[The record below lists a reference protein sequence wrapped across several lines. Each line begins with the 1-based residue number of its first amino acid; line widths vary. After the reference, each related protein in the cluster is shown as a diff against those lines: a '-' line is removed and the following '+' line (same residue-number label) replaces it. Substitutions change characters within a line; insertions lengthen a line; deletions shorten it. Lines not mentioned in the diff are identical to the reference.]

1 MNKSVELQ
9 QSSLREVLV
18 AKRLKIPPYQRIY
31 CWPETTVNRLL
42 NDLLYIDSNQEY
54 CIGSIILQYKGNNTY
69 DIIDGQQRLV
79 TIALLLLKL
88 GIDGGIS
95 LLDEKF
101 EDSDAQKYIK
111 YNKFLITNFCSRNTF
126 KNKDHLLDSIKLNV
140 LILNDGSLDLA
151 YTFFSNENSHGKPL
165 SDYDLLKAHHLRYV
179 LPEAQQRH
187 LAKRWDTLML
197 SETPK
202 DSDYK
207 VYEQALAIY
216 VFRLRKWLA
225 FDWWNED
232 EKYIVKTEFEASSV
246 VEAVPSFG
254 ERFYYYEPI
263 QGGTHFFEFT
273 DKTIEKLVGFK
284 QTDSYERIHKL
295 NGESFGIL
303 RDAIEA
309 LMFAYYY
316 KFGNSYLT
324 EAMLLI
330 TRYVSQVRYENKKI
344 YSTSVYEHIRL
355 SKIPLLIET
364 SSSPT
369 FFLAKMNEMN
379 SSLMSLS
386 QIKSKE
392 KQSGNSDI
400 RERYNKRLS
409 STCFNGIEEESLVLK
424 NINEWM

>member
-1 MNKSVELQ
+1 MHNSVELQ
-9 QSSLREVLV
+9 QSSLKEVLV
-18 AKRLKIPPYQRIY
+18 DKRLKIPPYQRIY

-42 NDLLYIDSNQEY
+42 NDLINIDSDQQY
-54 CIGSIILQYKGNNTY
+54 CIGSIILQYKDNNTY

-79 TIALLLLKL
+79 TIALLLLEL
-88 GIDGGIS
+88 GLDRDNPIS
-95 LLDEKF
+95 LLDETF
-101 EDSDAQKYIK
+101 ADSDALRYIK
-111 YNKFLITNFCSRNTF
+111 YNRFLINNFCSRNTF
-126 KNKDHLLDSIKLNV
+126 ENKDHLLERIILNV
-140 LILNDGSLDLA
+140 LILKDGSLDLA

-179 LPEAQQRH
+179 LSEAQQAH

-197 SETPK
+197 SAPQV

-207 VYEQALAIY
+207 DYEQVLKFYI
-216 VFRLRKWLA
+216 FRLRKWLA
-225 FDWWNED
+225 FDWWNEE

-254 ERFYYYEPI
+254 ERFCYYEPI

-273 DKTIEKLVGFK
+273 DKAIEKLAGFK

-295 NGESFGIL
+295 NVESFILL

-330 TRYVSQVRYENKKI
+330 TRYVSQVRYENKRI
-344 YSTSVYEHIRL
+344 YMTSVFEHIRL

-369 FFLAKMNEMN
+369 FFLAKMYEMN
-379 SSLMSLS
+379 NSLMNLS
-386 QIKSKE
+386 QIKS
-392 KQSGNSDI
+392 QDNSKRDI

-409 STCFNGIEEESLVLK
+409 SVCFNDIEEKSLVLK
-424 NINEWM
+424 KINEWK

>member
-1 MNKSVELQ
+1 M
-9 QSSLREVLV
+9 
-18 AKRLKIPPYQRIY
+18 
-31 CWPETTVNRLL
+31 L
-42 NDLLYIDSNQEY
+42 NIDSDQDY

-79 TIALLLLKL
+79 TIALLFLEWEL
-88 GIDGGIS
+88 GRDIS

-101 EDSDAQKYIK
+101 EDSDAQRYIR
-111 YNKFLITNFCSRNTF
+111 YNKFLISKFHSRNRS
-126 KNKDHLLDSIKLNV
+126 KDIGHLLENIKLNV

-179 LPEAQQRH
+179 LSEAQQRH

-225 FDWWNED
+225 FDWWKED

-254 ERFYYYEPI
+254 ERFNYYEPI

-273 DKTIEKLVGFK
+273 DKNIEKLVGFK
-284 QTDSYERIHKL
+284 QTDSYDRIHKL

-330 TRYVSQVRYENKKI
+330 TRYVSQVRYENKRI
-344 YSTSVYEHIRL
+344 YCTTVYEHIRL

-379 SSLMSLS
+379 NSLMDLF
-386 QIKSKE
+386 QIKSQE
-392 KQSGNSDI
+392 KQGSDSDI

-409 STCFNGIEEESLVLK
+409 SVCFKGIEEKNLVLR
-424 NINEWM
+424 NINKWK